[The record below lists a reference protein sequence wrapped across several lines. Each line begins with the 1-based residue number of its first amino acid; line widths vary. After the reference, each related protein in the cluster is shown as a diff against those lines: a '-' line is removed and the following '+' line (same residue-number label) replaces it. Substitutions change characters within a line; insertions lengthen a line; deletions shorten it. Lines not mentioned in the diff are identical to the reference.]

1 MQSTK
6 SVWLKPNEL
15 IPSNPIDPDVVIK
28 SNIEK

>member
-1 MQSTK
+1 MK
-6 SVWLKPNEL
+6 SVWLKPNEP

>member
-1 MQSTK
+1 MK

-15 IPSNPIDPDVVIK
+15 MPSNPIDPDVVIK

>member
-1 MQSTK
+1 MK

-15 IPSNPIDPDVVIK
+15 MPNNPIDPDVVIK